1 MLDLLSIG
9 SLNLYLGMAAKKNIN
24 YSPTPLHHLMFI
36 LQQLSDELLA
46 KEVGV
51 SLSHVRIMGTLDPT
65 VPRSQRVIASSLHQ
79 TEANIS
85 RQIRVMADDS
95 LVKIAPNKKDH
106 RQRDVTLT
114 TKGVRKY
121 TEAEKLLKKQEAQFL
136 KAVNS
141 RGEDSLENSLERLA
155 SSAS

>member
-1 MLDLLSIG
+1 MV
-9 SLNLYLGMAAKKNIN
+9 NMAAKKNTD

-36 LQQLSDELLA
+36 LQQLSDELLN

-51 SLSHVRIMGTLDPT
+51 SLSHVRIMGALEAL
-65 VPRSQRVIASSLHQ
+65 VPRSQRVVASKLHQ

-85 RQIRVMADDS
+85 RQMRVMADQG

-106 RQRDVTLT
+106 RQRDVTLS

-121 TEAEKLLKKQEAQFL
+121 EQAEKLLKKQEAQFL
-136 KAVNS
+136 RAVNS
-141 RGEDSLENSLERLA
+141 RGKDSLENSFERLA
-155 SSAS
+155 SSAN